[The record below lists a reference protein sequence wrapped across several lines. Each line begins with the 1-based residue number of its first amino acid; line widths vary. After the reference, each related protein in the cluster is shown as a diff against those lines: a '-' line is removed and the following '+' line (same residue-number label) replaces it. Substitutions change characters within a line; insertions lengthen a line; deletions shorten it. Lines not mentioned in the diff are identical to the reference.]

1 MQNLFQCSDGHLS
14 IIFLNWSFNT
24 KTQTQSLTKK
34 DGRKEWK
41 KERKKKRK
49 SKFKL
54 FKKRRIASEDQET
67 DRADSQSSLY
77 SIMSVSLCWTLAA
90 VTEKEPPLSLLW
102 SSGQQHALLFV
113 FQMPLWVRPLVYAQS
128 ACYNFPFTEGLWISQ
143 RNVKLPSFDFFFWP
157 SSCRSWEMGFIVSET
172 SSVMSRR
179 WVIYK
184 QYVALSP
191 AFTQSG
197 AKLSHLASSRWK
209 TQSAAIVDEADHS
222 LAQPRESYLLQVIT
236 QLSVNTVTGDTML

>member
-1 MQNLFQCSDGHLS
+1 MLRRAPQYY
-14 IIFLNWSFNT
+14 FLNWSFNT
-24 KTQTQSLTKK
+24 KTQTQSLTRK

-54 FKKRRIASEDQET
+54 FKKGRIASEDQET

-128 ACYNFPFTEGLWISQ
+128 ACYNFLFTEGLWISQ

-157 SSCRSWEMGFIVSET
+157 SSCQSWEMGFIVPET
-172 SSVMSRR
+172 SSVMSTRLG
-179 WVIYK
+179 
-184 QYVALSP
+184 YV
-191 AFTQSG
+191 
-197 AKLSHLASSRWK
+197 
-209 TQSAAIVDEADHS
+209 
-222 LAQPRESYLLQVIT
+222 
-236 QLSVNTVTGDTML
+236 

>member
-1 MQNLFQCSDGHLS
+1 MQNLFECSDGHRS
-14 IIFLNWSFNT
+14 IIFWTDPLIQRHRHKVW
-24 KTQTQSLTKK
+24 QKK

-41 KERKKKRK
+41 KERKKKKK

-128 ACYNFPFTEGLWISQ
+128 ACYNFLFTEGLWISQ
-143 RNVKLPSFDFFFWP
+143 RNVKLPSFDFFSDHHLVRVGKW
-157 SSCRSWEMGFIVSET
+157 VS
-172 SSVMSRR
+172 
-179 WVIYK
+179 
-184 QYVALSP
+184 
-191 AFTQSG
+191 
-197 AKLSHLASSRWK
+197 
-209 TQSAAIVDEADHS
+209 
-222 LAQPRESYLLQVIT
+222 
-236 QLSVNTVTGDTML
+236 